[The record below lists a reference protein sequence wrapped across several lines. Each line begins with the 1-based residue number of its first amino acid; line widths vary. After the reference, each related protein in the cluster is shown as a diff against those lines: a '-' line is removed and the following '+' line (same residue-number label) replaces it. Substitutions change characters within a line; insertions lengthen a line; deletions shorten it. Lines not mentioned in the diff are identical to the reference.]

1 MILERFL
8 NNEGKLR
15 KFDIVAGILFEI
27 ATIILIYL
35 FFNNEIFFTWAFQ
48 RHYNILSWY
57 IRPLF
62 IIPIIW
68 SAYKSYFQELLSLFF
83 VYLRVC
89 SGFQSQIQ
97 LILKLRN
104 F

>member
-1 MILERFL
+1 M
-8 NNEGKLR
+8 GKLR
-15 KFDIVAGILFEI
+15 KFDIVTGILFGI

-35 FFNNEIFFTWAFQ
+35 FFNNL
-48 RHYNILSWY
+48 YV
-57 IRPLF
+57 
-62 IIPIIW
+62 II
-68 SAYKSYFQELLSLFF
+68 QELLSLFF
-83 VYLRVC
+83 AYLRVC